1 MLRNIVIAVLLALG
15 IYSYYIT
22 TRLHTTQKEL
32 DRIENNLTYYQNLQS
47 TIQEEN
53 RVLQLTI
60 DDLTNTNDSILNKLE
75 NTRKELNIKDKQLQS
90 EAYVKTVI
98 KDSIRTVVKE
108 KDFNALLTLNELTNV
123 TVSKTD
129 SILNV
134 KLDITNE
141 QFLYV
146 RKRKVYKNKYKN
158 GWQRFWHFDWK
169 KVEVSYYQ
177 IHNSNPII
185 KVKETRV
192 VEL

>member
-22 TRLHTTQKEL
+22 NRLHTTQKEL

-90 EAYVKTVI
+90 EAYVKTII

-108 KDFNALLTLNELTNV
+108 KDFTALLTLNELTNV
-123 TVSKTD
+123 TVSRTD
-129 SILNV
+129 SILDV

-141 QFLYV
+141 QYLYV

-169 KVEVSYYQ
+169 KVEVSDYK
-177 IHNSNPII
+177 IHNSNTII

>member
-75 NTRKELNIKDKQLQS
+75 NTRKELNIKDKQLKS

-169 KVEVSYYQ
+169 KVEVSDYQ

>member
-22 TRLHTTQKEL
+22 NRLHTTQKEL

-108 KDFNALLTLNELTNV
+108 KDFTALLTLNELTNV
-123 TVSKTD
+123 TVSRTD
-129 SILNV
+129 SILDV

-141 QFLYV
+141 QYLYV

-169 KVEVSYYQ
+169 KVEVSDYQ

>member
-146 RKRKVYKNKYKN
+146 RKSKVYKNKYKN

-169 KVEVSYYQ
+169 KVEVSDYQ

>member
-22 TRLHTTQKEL
+22 NRLHTTQKEL
-32 DRIENNLTYYQNLQS
+32 DRIENNLAYYQNLQS

-108 KDFNALLTLNELTNV
+108 KDFTALLTLNELTNV
-123 TVSKTD
+123 TVSRTD
-129 SILNV
+129 SILDV

-141 QFLYV
+141 QYLYV

-169 KVEVSYYQ
+169 KVEVSDYQ

>member
-22 TRLHTTQKEL
+22 NRLHTTQKEL

-108 KDFNALLTLNELTNV
+108 KDFTALLTLNELTNV
-123 TVSKTD
+123 TVSRTD
-129 SILNV
+129 SILDV

-141 QFLYV
+141 QYLYV

-169 KVEVSYYQ
+169 KVEVSDYQ
-177 IHNSNPII
+177 IHNSNPIV

>member
-169 KVEVSYYQ
+169 KIEVSDYQ

>member
-169 KVEVSYYQ
+169 KVEVSDYQ

>member
-60 DDLTNTNDSILNKLE
+60 DDLTSTNDSILNKLE

-169 KVEVSYYQ
+169 KVEVSDYQ

>member
-22 TRLHTTQKEL
+22 NRLHTTQKEL

-169 KVEVSYYQ
+169 KIEVSDYQ

>member
-15 IYSYYIT
+15 IYGYYIT
-22 TRLHTTQKEL
+22 NRLHTTQKEL

-60 DDLTNTNDSILNKLE
+60 DDLTYTNDSILNKLE

-169 KVEVSYYQ
+169 KIEVSDYQ